1 MKKTIS
7 LLLVLIFCLSI
18 VPVAFADDAPT
29 GVYTDAGFIKKIPM
43 KPKYTEA
50 VENHGTVEKLT
61 YTCHSYALEAI
72 ATGDF
77 EICESADGNTVLP
90 EVPAGLLP
98 AAGEDILVEKQLYV
112 YLPYGYDASKDYN
125 VLYLMHGGG
134 ENEAYWLSEERMGK
148 GTLALLDRMV
158 EKGEMEPTIIV
169 CPTFYSFE
177 GDGQE
182 YVFASGA
189 WPVYFWMEL
198 RNDVIPLVETTYNTF
213 AHGDVSEENLQAT
226 REHRGFAGFSMGSAT
241 SLQSAF
247 IHCFDILAYIG
258 SYSGSL
264 TPAEKLEA
272 ALNSDEYRN
281 LPVKFWYNGSGSAD
295 MAHDEHQV
303 MAQQVLDH
311 MPERF
316 IDGENY
322 CWIEFKGGTHAYNC
336 WLPHLYNC
344 LRVFFQ

>member
-1 MKKTIS
+1 MKKFIS
-7 LLLVLIFCLSI
+7 LLLALALCLSLGAA
-18 VPVAFADDAPT
+18 AFADC
-29 GVYTDAGFIKKIPM
+29 YTDAGFIKKIPM

-50 VENHGTVEKLT
+50 VENHGTVEVLS
-61 YTCHSYALEAI
+61 YTCHAYALEAI
-72 ATGDF
+72 AAGDF

-90 EVPAGLLP
+90 EVPEGLLP
-98 AAGEDILVEKQLYV
+98 EAGTDIMVEKQLYV
-112 YLPYGYDASKDYN
+112 YLPYGYDAAKDYN

-134 ENEAYWLSEERMGK
+134 EDEAYWLSEERMGK
-148 GTLALLDRMV
+148 GTLALLDRMMD
-158 EKGEMEPTIIV
+158 KGEMEPTIIV

-177 GDGQE
+177 GEGEQ

-189 WPVYFWMEL
+189 WPVYFWQEL
-198 RNDVIPLVETTYNTF
+198 RNDVIPLVETTYHTY
-213 AHGDVSEENLQAT
+213 AHGDVSLENLQAT
-226 REHRGFAGFSMGSAT
+226 REHRAFAGFSMGSAT

-272 ALNSDEYRN
+272 ALNSEEYKD
-281 LPVKFWYNGSGSAD
+281 LPVRFWYNGSGSAD
-295 MAHDEHQV
+295 MAHDEHQL
-303 MAQQVLDH
+303 MASQVLAD

-316 IDGENY
+316 TDGENY

-344 LRVFFQ
+344 LRVFFK